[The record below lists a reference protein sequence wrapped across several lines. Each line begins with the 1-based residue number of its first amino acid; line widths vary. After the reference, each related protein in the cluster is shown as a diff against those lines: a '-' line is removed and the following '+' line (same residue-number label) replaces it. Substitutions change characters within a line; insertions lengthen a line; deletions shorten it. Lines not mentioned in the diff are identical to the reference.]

1 MTKTNI
7 NNELAILS
15 DFEALIQRVRTSSMS
30 SRDKEL
36 VMALIKDSAPY
47 MIASLNENL
56 PMIEENDFLNMEADL
71 SELNFDIDPDNLMF

>member
-1 MTKTNI
+1 MMKINI

-15 DFEALIQRVRTSSMS
+15 DFEALIQRGRTSSLS

-56 PMIEENDFLNMEADL
+56 PMIEENDFLNMKANL
-71 SELNFDIDPDNLMF
+71 SELNFDINPKDLMF